1 MADIGTLT
9 NYAGGTKLYASQL
22 NSDFGAIRTVVNSAV
37 VHTDKASQVIT
48 KTLTFT
54 PDSGNGFIVSTGGA
68 TITAGG
74 LTITAG
80 GLTITAGGMT
90 TTGNASIVG
99 TLTGLTGITSS
110 GTAAFANVTASGTLG
125 VTGASTLGVVGAGA
139 LTCTDLTVSGGS
151 TVSITGASGSALTMS
166 GGNASLVTPSGNL
179 TLGAATVS
187 SGATAGFPLIPQIAT
202 GAPTGG
208 VGNGAV
214 VIASSSNRVYFRIN
228 STWRY
233 IDTT

>member
-1 MADIGTLT
+1 MANITLFDFT
-9 NYAGGTKLYASQL
+9 GGEKLYASQL
-22 NSDFGAIRTVVNSAV
+22 DGNFGAISNAINNEML
-37 VHTDKASQVIT
+37 HLDKSSQVIT
-48 KTLTFT
+48 KTVTFT
-54 PDSGNGFIVSTGGA
+54 PDSGGAFVVSTGGA

-74 LTITAG
+74 LTVTAG
-80 GLTITAGGMT
+80 GITVSANGITIT
-90 TTGNASIVG
+90 GNSTITG
-99 TLTGLTGITSS
+99 TLGSLTGITST

-139 LTCTDLTVSGGS
+139 ITCTDLTVSGGS
-151 TVSITGASGSALTMS
+151 TVSITGASSAALTMS

-179 TLGAATVS
+179 TLGASSVS
-187 SGATAGFPLIPQIAT
+187 GSATAGFPLIPAIAS
-202 GAPTGG
+202 GAPSGT
-208 VGNGAV
+208 VSNGAV